1 MDGARADE
9 LGSDDKS
16 DDKRLEAF
24 ERKFRRAGLPLFIE
38 DFSAA
43 TDVFNRAL
51 PVLILV
57 FLAEVLGAVQL
68 DWSFLAN
75 VASVVGGLVILLLA
89 IGAINRLQG
98 RGFTVLIADV
108 GRPELAVF
116 VIVPALLPLIFGGQ
130 WESALVTALGNG
142 ALLLLIYAVIAYGL
156 FSILRWVAARLAQQ
170 ILVSFT
176 LLTRAIPLLLII
188 VLIVFVNQEMW
199 QVAASVSVAGL
210 IMLGALFVFLGTGFL
225 FVRLPREVRILETEV
240 GDEQWPLNRR
250 QRRNV
255 SIVLFVSEL
264 VQVLTVSILLGGF
277 FIVFGAL
284 SVTAEVREIW
294 IGSVGNVLLTFD
306 LFGQQIDIT
315 EELLRVAGALAA
327 FSGLYFAIAMLTD
340 ATFREE
346 FLDELTAEMKDS
358 FRARREYLALRGSP
372 REGCVSPGSPS

>member
-9 LGSDDKS
+9 LGNDKS

-51 PVLILV
+51 PLLILV
-57 FLAEVLGAVQL
+57 FLGEVLGAVQL
-68 DWSFLAN
+68 DWSLLAN
-75 VASVVGGLVILLLA
+75 VASVIGGLVILLLA

-108 GRPELAVF
+108 GRPELTVF

-130 WESALVTALGNG
+130 WESALVTVLGNV

-156 FSILRWVAARLAQQ
+156 FSILRWVGARLAQQ

-346 FLDELTAEMKDS
+346 FLDELTEEMKDS

-372 REGCVSPGSPS
+372 R

>member
-1 MDGARADE
+1 MG
-9 LGSDDKS
+9 
-16 DDKRLEAF
+16 
-24 ERKFRRAGLPLFIE
+24 
-38 DFSAA
+38 
-43 TDVFNRAL
+43 
-51 PVLILV
+51 
-57 FLAEVLGAVQL
+57 
-68 DWSFLAN
+68 
-75 VASVVGGLVILLLA
+75 
-89 IGAINRLQG
+89 
-98 RGFTVLIADV
+98 
-108 GRPELAVF
+108 
-116 VIVPALLPLIFGGQ
+116 
-130 WESALVTALGNG
+130 
-142 ALLLLIYAVIAYGL
+142 
-156 FSILRWVAARLAQQ
+156 ARLAQQ

-358 FRARREYLALRGSP
+358 FRARREYLALRGPS
-372 REGCVSPGSPS
+372 REGRVSRGSPS